1 MNSMHRAQEGGG
13 RGGVERGGRASEEE
27 CGEAKEGRGKEEEVR
42 AAVGQGRVDGEG
54 RWEGGW
60 CMGGGSGLSLGAKSR
75 EFPILSNHSTLHAH
89 EEEKGGRSK
98 VEAWSGV

>member
-13 RGGVERGGRASEEE
+13 RGGVERGGQASEEE
-27 CGEAKEGRGKEEEVR
+27 CGEEKEGRGKEEEVR

-60 CMGGGSGLSLGAKSR
+60 YMDEAFGLSSGVKLS
-75 EFPILSNHSTLHAH
+75 ESPMMSNHSTL
-89 EEEKGGRSK
+89 
-98 VEAWSGV
+98 